1 MIVAIE
7 SYLAV
12 RRAAG
17 FTLIDTEYLLRSFAG
32 FAAVKNRRI
41 SARQQ
46 P

>member
-1 MIVAIE
+1 MINAIE

-17 FTLIDTEYLLRSFAG
+17 YSLGNVEHLLRSSRVSLSHARKRMY
-32 FAAVKNRRI
+32 ASRR
-41 SARQQ
+41 